1 MCLKRARKAREL
13 NGSQTKRERERVI
26 LGDRYVEIVMER
38 EIGIYRIRIR
48 IRTRIVF
55 NVNKVKL
62 LATLYLIM

>member
-1 MCLKRARKAREL
+1 MSKESAQSTRTKRESDKE
-13 NGSQTKRERERVI
+13 RERERVI

-48 IRTRIVF
+48 TRIVF

>member
-1 MCLKRARKAREL
+1 MSKESAQSTR
-13 NGSQTKRERERVI
+13 TKRESDKERERKRVI
-26 LGDRYVEIVMER
+26 LGDRYVEIVLER